1 MRFTVAFLTA
11 ALLVASAGPALAQ
24 SPDDEAR
31 EHFDRGIE
39 LYEQGRFEQ
48 AAVAFERAY
57 ELKPS
62 FRILYNIGQVEN
74 ELGHF
79 AAALEAYRGYIEHG
93 GDEVPR
99 ERGFKVQAEIER
111 LMTLV
116 GQIAF
121 EGAKKGAIVLIDRE
135 ERGRIPLAGPIP
147 VDLGKHE
154 VALESEGKK
163 IYERVIKVAGGET
176 VVVEVESDSVDI
188 IDRPWDDPD
197 HPDAPDDPGDDP
209 GAPADEPERVWTWVA
224 FSVGGAAG
232 VGAIVTGSLALKK
245 EADIRDRCIDGLC
258 DSSMS
263 GDFDS
268 VERLALT
275 TDVLIGVFAAGA
287 LAGTLLYFLEP
298 GDEVEAEV
306 AVAPAVGADGA
317 GLLLTGRF

>member
-1 MRFTVAFLTA
+1 MRYTVAILTV
-11 ALLVASAGPALAQ
+11 ALVVAVTGQVRAQ
-24 SPDDEAR
+24 SQDEEAR

-79 AAALEAYRGYIEHG
+79 AAALQAYRGYLEHG

-116 GQIAF
+116 GHITV
-121 EGAKKGAIVLIDRE
+121 EGAKKGAIVLVDRE

-154 VALESEGKK
+154 VTIEVEGDAVH
-163 IYERVIKVAGGET
+163 ERVIKVAGGET
-176 VVVEVESDSVDI
+176 VVVTVETSGVDMIDKPWGDSD
-188 IDRPWDDPD
+188 DRGDLDDSHD
-197 HPDAPDDPGDDP
+197 SETRDG
-209 GAPADEPERVWTWVA
+209 EPERVWTWVA
-224 FSVGGAAG
+224 FGVGGAAG
-232 VGAIVTGSLALKK
+232 VGAIITGSLALKK
-245 EADIRDRCIDGLC
+245 EADVRDRCSGSLC

-263 GDFDS
+263 GDFDT

-287 LAGTLLYFLEP
+287 VVGTLLYFLEP
-298 GDEVEAEV
+298 GNGAEAEV
-306 AVAPAVGADGA
+306 AVAPAVGVDGA
-317 GLLLTGRF
+317 GVTLTGRF